1 VRGTVS
7 ATEQQALLTVNERF
21 RSYGSPRFGGYLDER
36 KLGPGLSSASA
47 KDRQRRFGPAFEKT
61 PAAKAMVCSS
71 CHNSER
77 LGALNW
83 PMDKILIKSYV
94 TGGQMPFGQSLRDS
108 DRQQIYSSLIEEY
121 FATDKHNPGVLKSWL
136 LGLAQ

>member
-1 VRGTVS
+1 
-7 ATEQQALLTVNERF
+7 
-21 RSYGSPRFGGYLDER
+21 
-36 KLGPGLSSASA
+36 
-47 KDRQRRFGPAFEKT
+47 
-61 PAAKAMVCSS
+61 MVCSS
-71 CHNSER
+71 CHNSDR

-94 TGGQMPFGQSLRDS
+94 TGGQMPFGQSLSNR

-121 FATDKHNPGVLKSWL
+121 FATEKHTPGVLKSWL